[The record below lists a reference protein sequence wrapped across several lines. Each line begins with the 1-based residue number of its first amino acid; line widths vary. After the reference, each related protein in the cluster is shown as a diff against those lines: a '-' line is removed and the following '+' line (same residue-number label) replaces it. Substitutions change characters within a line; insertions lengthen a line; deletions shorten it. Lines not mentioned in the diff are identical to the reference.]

1 MNYVVGE
8 TVNPKAGTPCYS
20 GHHSQHLYVF
30 LPCLRTWADIQLVSW
45 EVLALHLNPL
55 IIIIIGVGFFFFCH
69 FHGVQPLT
77 FLGSCFQV
85 GLFRELPGQP
95 LEVLCF
101 ALYPAAR
108 AALNSCL
115 PDA

>member
-55 IIIIIGVGFFFFCH
+55 IIIIIGVGFFFF
-69 FHGVQPLT
+69 F
-77 FLGSCFQV
+77 
-85 GLFRELPGQP
+85 
-95 LEVLCF
+95 F
-101 ALYPAAR
+101 AIFMVSSL
-108 AALNSCL
+108 
-115 PDA
+115 